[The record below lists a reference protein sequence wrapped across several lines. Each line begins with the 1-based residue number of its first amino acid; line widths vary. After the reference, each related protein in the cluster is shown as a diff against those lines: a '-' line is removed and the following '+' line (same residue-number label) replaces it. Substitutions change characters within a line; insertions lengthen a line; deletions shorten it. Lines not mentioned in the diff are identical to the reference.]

1 MAPRPRTTLLAV
13 ASGALALGTLAAGCG
28 GDDIDGSVS
37 VAGSSNLLPMVSSV
51 AGNFS
56 AANPLARVR
65 VDMTGTGAGITA
77 LCDDLVDIAGA
88 SREMKDR
95 EKQQC
100 EESGVRPV
108 RLLMARDALV
118 FFTSVR
124 TASPA
129 CLNANDIYALAGP
142 EAAGLGTWRAAQ
154 RVARVL
160 GSRTALP
167 DQPLVVVSP
176 KIGSGTRQLV
186 EDSIIEPP
194 AKRRSTDPSVRSDA
208 VTVPSDQVMLAEV
221 LRAPTALAFGGYA
234 TVEPWKDNIR
244 AIAIDGDSGCVVPT
258 EQTIRDGS
266 YPLARSLYAYV
277 NVDAARNDP
286 TVGAFAEALVDSAAN
301 PGDGAG
307 VISLDP
313 EKAAATADAW
323 GSAVSDGDLTGT

>member
-1 MAPRPRTTLLAV
+1 
-13 ASGALALGTLAAGCG
+13 
-28 GDDIDGSVS
+28 
-37 VAGSSNLLPMVSSV
+37 
-51 AGNFS
+51 
-56 AANPLARVR
+56 
-65 VDMTGTGAGITA
+65 
-77 LCDDLVDIAGA
+77 
-88 SREMKDR
+88 
-95 EKQQC
+95 
-100 EESGVRPV
+100 
-108 RLLMARDALV
+108 MARDALV
-118 FFTSVR
+118 FFTSAR

-142 EAAGLGTWRAAQ
+142 EAAGLRSWRAAQ

-186 EDSIIEPP
+186 EDSIIEPA
-194 AKRRSTDPSVRSDA
+194 AKRRSTEPSVRSDA

-221 LRAPTALAFGGYA
+221 LRVPTALAFGGYA

-244 AIAIDGDSGCVVPT
+244 AIAIDGGSGCVVPT
-258 EQTIRDGS
+258 EESIRNGS

-277 NVDAARNDP
+277 DVDAARKDP

-323 GSAVSDGDLTGT
+323 GGAVSDGDLTGT